1 LTGAREWMY
10 KTGKEVWWERDQR
23 RGGVR
28 GVEDRRFRSQS
39 RDLDF
44 LIRAKEGIKEPKAV
58 RQG

>member
-1 LTGAREWMY
+1 MDVQDGERGVVREGSE
-10 KTGKEVWWERDQR
+10 K
-23 RGGVR
+23 GGVR